1 MYNVCIHWFGERES
15 IRVGHGDELQ
25 RWEMIDTP
33 SIIISLYISLCI
45 GWLPV
50 TKFDLQS
57 QEFISAK
64 KLNFWR
70 LVAPAVTYVH
80 LFTKV
85 KRYLFIVGVAF

>member
-45 GWLPV
+45 G
-50 TKFDLQS
+50 
-57 QEFISAK
+57 
-64 KLNFWR
+64 
-70 LVAPAVTYVH
+70 
-80 LFTKV
+80 
-85 KRYLFIVGVAF
+85 